1 MKEIIKE
8 MKVYGQIFAKVRTTN
23 LKGGVEYPIL
33 TLKPVA
39 TWITESTSSDK
50 KKITANTKVSF
61 SYYGLECKVSVS
73 LLADA
78 TTLDIFESELIVLM
92 SEAIVKA
99 IEGAIVSGS
108 GDGQPLGLT
117 VDTRVPAGNKIT
129 LTAEQFSSYE
139 GWKKNVFAKFKL
151 AYRAGGSFLM
161 ASGTFEGHIDGMVDA
176 NGQPIGRVNQSIVD
190 GPQER
195 FGGRPVM
202 LVEDDIIAPYDAAAT
217 GDVVAVFCKLSDYAI
232 NSNMQL
238 RMFRWLDNDTNEWVD
253 KAILICDGKILDANG
268 VYLIKKG

>member
-1 MKEIIKE
+1 
-8 MKVYGQIFAKVRTTN
+8 
-23 LKGGVEYPIL
+23 
-33 TLKPVA
+33 
-39 TWITESTSSDK
+39 
-50 KKITANTKVSF
+50 
-61 SYYGLECKVSVS
+61 
-73 LLADA
+73 
-78 TTLDIFESELIVLM
+78 
-92 SEAIVKA
+92 
-99 IEGAIVSGS
+99 
-108 GDGQPLGLT
+108 
-117 VDTRVPAGNKIT
+117 
-129 LTAEQFSSYE
+129 
-139 GWKKNVFAKFKL
+139 
-151 AYRAGGSFLM
+151 M